1 VGRINVKEI
10 ETMKSLLLA
19 GAALIALTP
28 VVAAQTAN
36 GKTANL
42 KSNLTEMLQKS
53 GYTDIRIAPTSF
65 VVRAKDNQ
73 GDPVVMSIS
82 PDEFT
87 AVTAVNDTAGASKQ
101 ADNQANNSTSNQSA
115 ANNGSN
121 TYVNVPAN
129 DELSSKLVGLDI
141 YNKDN
146 KDIGTIKD
154 IALDP
159 NGRTTAYVVSV
170 GGFLGMGD
178 HYVAVNPAAV
188 NVTYNKS
195 DNKWHASMN
204 ATADQLKAA
213 PEFKYSGRWNG

>member
-1 VGRINVKEI
+1 
-10 ETMKSLLLA
+10 MKSLLLA